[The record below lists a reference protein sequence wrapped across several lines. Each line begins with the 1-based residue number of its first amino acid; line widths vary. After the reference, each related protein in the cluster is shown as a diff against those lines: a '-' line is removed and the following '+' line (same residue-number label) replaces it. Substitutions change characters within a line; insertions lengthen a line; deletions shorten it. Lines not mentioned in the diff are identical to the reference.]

1 MKFISSREIR
11 SNPARLWEVTG
22 SEESVITVNGKPRV
36 IVVAVGEDLEET
48 LASLRRACAFNALEK
63 ILICTGKGARNPV
76 RSGNRTRDEPVTGGA
91 VTRSNR
97 ISSLIPTC

>member
-22 SEESVITVNGKPRV
+22 SDEAVITVNGKPRA

-48 LASLRRACAFNALEK
+48 LASLRRARAFNALEK
-63 ILICTGKGARNPV
+63 IRVCAREKGLETLSDQEIEQEIS
-76 RSGNRTRDEPVTGGA
+76 RSRAGR
-91 VTRSNR
+91 
-97 ISSLIPTC
+97 